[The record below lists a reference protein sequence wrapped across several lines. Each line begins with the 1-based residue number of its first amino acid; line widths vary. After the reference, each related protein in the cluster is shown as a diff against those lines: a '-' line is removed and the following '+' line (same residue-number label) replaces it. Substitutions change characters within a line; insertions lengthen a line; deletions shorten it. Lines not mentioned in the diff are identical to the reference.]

1 MAATQG
7 LEIVEPSIF
16 ECGAPGR
23 MGMDVPDPGPDARPA
38 IPEPLLRKRPA
49 ALPEVSEVEVVRH
62 FTRLS
67 RRNFAVDVGFYP
79 LGSCTM
85 KYNPKACE
93 EAASLPGFTG
103 VHPLF
108 PAALTQGALSVM
120 WALEEALREV
130 TGMAAVSLAPAAG
143 AHGEWVGL
151 RMIRAALR
159 RRGEE
164 RGKVLVPDTAHGTNP
179 ASSSLC
185 GFQAIEVKSSEAGV
199 LDPAAVASA
208 MDGDVAAIMVTNPNT
223 LGLFERD
230 LPRIAAIVHDKGG
243 FVYGDGANLNAL
255 LGKVRPA
262 SLGLD
267 VIQLN
272 LHKTFSTPH
281 GGGGPGAG
289 PVGVAPALEPF
300 LPVPRVVRGDD
311 GSLALSE
318 DFPDSIGRIRSFHG
332 QFLVLVRALAYIRG
346 LGPGGL
352 RRVAEIAV
360 LNANYVRRRLEGTYH
375 LPYPGPCMHEVVF
388 SDRHQARAGVHTM
401 DIAKRLMDH
410 GFHPPTVYFPLIV
423 SGALMIEPTETEDKA
438 TLDEFVAA
446 MLDIAREAGEDPER
460 LHQAP
465 HLASVSR
472 ADEVLAARKPMLT
485 WPEPGDPP
493 P

>member
-1 MAATQG
+1 MAATSG
-7 LEIVEPSIF
+7 LEILEPSIF
-16 ECGAPGR
+16 ERGAPGR
-23 MGMDVPDPGPDARPA
+23 CGMDLPDPGRDARPA
-38 IPEPLLRKRPA
+38 IPGSLLRKRPA

-67 RRNFAVDVGFYP
+67 RRNFGVDLGFYP

-143 AHGEWVGL
+143 AHGEWTGL

-159 RRGEE
+159 RRGEN
-164 RGKVLVPDTAHGTNP
+164 RTRILVPDTAHGTNP

-185 GFQAIEVKSSEAGV
+185 GFQAVEVKSSEAGL
-199 LDPAAVASA
+199 LDPEAVARA
-208 MDGDVAAIMVTNPNT
+208 MDGDVAALMVTNPNT

-230 LPRIAAIVHDKGG
+230 LPRIAALVHEKGG

-289 PVGVAPALEPF
+289 PVGAAPALEPF
-300 LPVPRVVRGDD
+300 LPVPRVVRGED
-311 GSLALSE
+311 GSLSLSE

-346 LGPGGL
+346 LGAAGL
-352 RRVAEIAV
+352 RRVAEVAV

-388 SDRHQARAGVHTM
+388 SDRRQARAGVHTM

-438 TLDEFVAA
+438 TLDEFIAA
-446 MLDIAREAGEDPER
+446 MLEIAREAEEDPGR

-465 HLASVSR
+465 HRTSVSR
-472 ADEVLAARKPMLT
+472 ADEVLAARKPVLT
-485 WPEPGDPP
+485 WPERGESPS
-493 P
+493 